1 MILDNLSIGGFQ
13 RLALDQAYEFSE
25 NNYQVSILVLS
36 NPIVDTEPSFVK
48 IEESLIERFKIQ
60 INFLGTSRFKQFFQL
75 KHISSTLRNGDIL
88 LSHSL
93 RGTALLVFRKFQLA
107 SHPKLIT
114 TIHQLPTLSAP
125 RQRFQRYCYA
135 QMTDI
140 LIGYSEA
147 VRQDWQLRIKEY
159 PVVFQRALRKNLHV
173 IRNGIYS
180 KRLPELNLNDFYT
193 PRLLFLGRN
202 TSWKGVDTFFRI
214 ASHPLLSNFEILMLV
229 PKEEDVSLQELGE
242 RLTSRLTVISGKS
255 VAYLKSRPGDVHIYP
270 ASYGKEAKHIESV
283 SLNCLELASIGVPTI
298 LTKNGTHTWPDL
310 NDFGIFF
317 ETDWSDMDEVARI
330 VQKASLMRVESL
342 DVEKIREL
350 ISIRN
355 NINELIRIAQP
366 KSTLL
371 DENS

>member
-25 NNYQVSILVLS
+25 NDYRVSILVLS
-36 NPIVDTEPSFVK
+36 DPIDDTEPSFAK
-48 IEESLIERFKIQ
+48 IEESLIEGFKIQ
-60 INFLGTSRFKQFFQL
+60 INFLGTSRFKQFLQL
-75 KHISSTLRNGDIL
+75 KHFSKTLRNGDIL

-114 TIHQLPTLSAP
+114 AIHQLPTLSAP

-135 QMTDI
+135 QLTDI
-140 LIGYSEA
+140 LIGYSDA
-147 VRQDWQLRIKEY
+147 VRQDWLLRIREY
-159 PVVFQRALRKNLHV
+159 PVVLQWAFRKKLYV

-180 KRLPELNLNDFYT
+180 KRLPELNLNGVYA

-202 TSWKGVDTFFRI
+202 TSWKGVDTFFKI
-214 ASHPLLSNFEILMLV
+214 ASHPLLSKFEILMLV
-229 PKEEDVSLQELGE
+229 PKEEDVSLHELAE
-242 RLTSRLTVISGKS
+242 DLTSRLTVISGKS
-255 VAYLKSRPGDVHIYP
+255 VAYLKSRPGDVHLYP
-270 ASYGKEAKHIESV
+270 ADYGIDAKHVESV

-310 NDFGIFF
+310 NDFNIFF
-317 ETDWSDMDEVARI
+317 ETDWSDMNEVAKI
-330 VQKASLMRVESL
+330 VQKASLMRFELS
-342 DVEKIREL
+342 DVRKIRDL
-350 ISIRN
+350 ISIGN
-355 NINELIRIAQP
+355 NINKLITISLP
-366 KSTLL
+366 KSSIL